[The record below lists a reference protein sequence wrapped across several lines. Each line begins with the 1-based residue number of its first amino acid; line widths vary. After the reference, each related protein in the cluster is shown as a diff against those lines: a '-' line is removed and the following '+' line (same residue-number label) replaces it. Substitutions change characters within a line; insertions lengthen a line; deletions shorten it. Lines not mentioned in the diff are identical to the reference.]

1 MSYLLNN
8 KNQKIAYKKTKGNKQ
23 GIVFIHGYGSDMEG
37 EKAKQI
43 EKFAKKEKV
52 SFVRFDLRGHGKS
65 DGQFDE
71 LLISDWKNDVIDI
84 IDKIT
89 TGKQVL
95 VGSSL
100 GGWLMILAAKRR
112 VSRIKGIIGL
122 AAAPDFTKDIYSEFK
137 ENAKKKLNAKGHI
150 KIKKWGLVYNFTKK
164 FFIDGKKNFV
174 LNKKF
179 NFRKPMILIHGI
191 KDEVVSLKKSF
202 EILNNTTSKNII
214 LKFIKNG
221 DHRLSSKGDI
231 KIILSSIKQILKN

>member
-65 DGQFDE
+65 DCQFDE
-71 LLISDWKNDVIDI
+71 MLLSDWKNDVIDI

-89 TGKQVL
+89 KGRQIL

-112 VSRIKGIIGL
+112 ISRIKGIIGL
-122 AAAPDFTKDIYSEFK
+122 APAPDFTKDIYSEFK
-137 ENAKKKLNAKGHI
+137 ENTKKRLNKKGHI
-150 KIKKWGLVYNFTKK
+150 KIKKWGLVYSFTKK

-179 NFRKPMILIHGI
+179 NFRKPIILIHGI
-191 KDEVVSLKKSF
+191 KDEVVSLQKSF
-202 EILNNTTSKNII
+202 KILNNTTSKNII
-214 LKFIKNG
+214 LKLIKNG
-221 DHRLSSKGDI
+221 DHRLSSENDI
-231 KIILSSIKQILKN
+231 KIILSSIKQMLKN